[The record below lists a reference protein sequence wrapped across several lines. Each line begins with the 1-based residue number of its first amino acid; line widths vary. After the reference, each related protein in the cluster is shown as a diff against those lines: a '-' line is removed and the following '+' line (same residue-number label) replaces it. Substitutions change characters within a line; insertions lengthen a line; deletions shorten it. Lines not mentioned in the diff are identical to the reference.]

1 MVLVGMG
8 SAGYLQRDNK
18 SYIPTSIIFNKDNI
32 MEKELSQRRKDFLA
46 KDFCRGFVE
55 FCGISPQEIGKGS
68 FTSKVVVGDQHR
80 TQDNFIHAGLIATM
94 SDHTAGYAA
103 FTVVPENMRILT
115 IEFKINFLKPAHGNS
130 LFCQSEVISQ
140 GRQII
145 VTQSTV
151 FDIRKTHGDRQGKMV
166 SKSTFTMMVV
176 DADKLK

>member
-1 MVLVGMG
+1 M
-8 SAGYLQRDNK
+8 
-18 SYIPTSIIFNKDNI
+18 PTSPHSLYKVRT
-32 MEKELSQRRKDFLA
+32 MEIELSQQRKEFLA
-46 KDFCRGFVE
+46 KDFCRGFVK
-55 FCGISPQEIGKGS
+55 FCGISPQNIDKGC

-115 IEFKINFLKPAHGNS
+115 VEFKINFLKPAYGNS

-140 GRQII
+140 GRQIL
-145 VTQSTV
+145 VSQSTV
-151 FDIRKTHGDRQGKMV
+151 FDIREMYGDRNEKMV

-176 DADKLK
+176 DAEKLK